1 MAYYL
6 LNINRGHIAI
16 KVNKDLHI
24 IVTLIINYCSMCE
37 ILGNTMNIMNTM
49 SIEIAKRLKLKYIS
63 IAMTLGF
70 ASFGFNPIANAE
82 ALVPLKQLV
91 EKVISS
97 NPEVQ
102 AKYHA
107 YVGAGYEQDVVK
119 GGYLPKVDIQSTYRK
134 QEEMNSISNSNGTE
148 IPRFNNEL
156 VLRQMIFDGLATPN
170 EVRRLGHAK
179 RVRYY
184 ELQDAM
190 QNTSLEFMRAYMD
203 TLRFRQLTEYA
214 KSNYVAHKQLFDKI
228 NERVAAGVAR
238 RVDLEQATGRLAL
251 AEANLLT
258 EATNLHDVTA
268 RIQRLLGELPP
279 STLEQ
284 PEFYKAGAEATATE
298 ALRVAYLQNPNILA
312 TSEDIQATK
321 DEVKT
326 KEAKYLPRLDLQARK
341 NLGTSSDGRN
351 STNAADVLELTMN
364 FNLFNGFSDKAA
376 VSQTIEKLNTAN
388 DMRDKACIDTRQL
401 VTIAYNDITQL
412 KEQLTYRDTHQKS
425 IENARE
431 AYRKQFDIG
440 QRTLLDL
447 LDTENEYFQARRAF
461 TNTDYDIQTAYAR
474 LYATQG
480 ELLNKIGSQRQ
491 GLPEINREAYMDAA
505 NVCQAVAPEQLN
517 IDKAALLADA
527 KPLTVGDRA
536 LPKPIVKAAGT
547 CSADVVTARV
557 NDWASAWRHK
567 DYDNYMKFYA
577 DNFTPEPPL
586 TKDEWQAQRKKRL
599 ATNGKINLDIS
610 NLTVTCDGDKAKV
623 EFDQDY
629 SVTTYKLQKAKDDLG
644 CQVCNAKRVATKG
657 FADKVHKTLDFE
669 KTNAA
674 GVSQWQIVREFTNN

>member
-1 MAYYL
+1 MY
-6 LNINRGHIAI
+6 
-16 KVNKDLHI
+16 KNK
-24 IVTLIINYCSMCE
+24 
-37 ILGNTMNIMNTM
+37 GNTANIMNVN
-49 SIEIAKRLKLKYIS
+49 IAKQFAFKPIFIS
-63 IAMTLGF
+63 ITLGLVAF
-70 ASFGFNPIANAE
+70 SFGLIANAE
-82 ALVPLKQLV
+82 TVIPLKQLV

-107 YVGAGYEQDVVK
+107 YVGAGYEQDVVE
-119 GGYLPKVDIQSTYRK
+119 GNYLPKVDIQSTYRN
-134 QEEMNSISNSNGTE
+134 QSGIDNPRGTNGTN

-156 VLRQMIFDGLATPN
+156 VLRQMIFDGFATPN
-170 EVRRLGHAK
+170 EVNRLGHAK

-184 ELQDAM
+184 ELQSAM
-190 QNTSLEFMRAYMD
+190 QDSSLEFMRGYMD
-203 TLRFRQLTEYA
+203 TLRYRQLTEFA

-228 NERVAAGVAR
+228 NERVTAGVAR

-268 RIQRLLGELPP
+268 RVQRLLGELPP
-279 STLEQ
+279 ETLEQ
-284 PEFYKAGAEATATE
+284 PDFYKAGAEATAAD
-298 ALRVAYLQNPNILA
+298 ALRVAYLKNPNILA

-376 VSQTIEKLNTAN
+376 VSQTIEKMNVAN

-401 VTIAYNDITQL
+401 VNIAYNDINQL

-425 IENARE
+425 IESARE

-447 LDTENEYFQARRAF
+447 LDTENEYFQARRAY

-480 ELLNKIGSQRQ
+480 ELLNKIGSTRQ
-491 GLPEINREAYMDAA
+491 GLPEVTREDYMDAA
-505 NVCQAVAPEQLN
+505 NICQAVAPAQVT

-527 KPLTVGDRA
+527 KPLAVGDK
-536 LPKPIVKAAGT
+536 LMTKPVKPAGT
-547 CSADVVTARV
+547 CSPELVTARV

-567 DYDNYMKFYA
+567 DYDNYIKFYA
-577 DNFTPEPPL
+577 DKFNPEPPL
-586 TKDEWQAQRKKRL
+586 TRAAWDDQRKKRL

-610 NLTVTCDGDKAKV
+610 NLQVTCDGDKAKA

-629 SVTTYKLQKAKDDLG
+629 SVTTYKLQKSKDDLG

-669 KTNAA
+669 KTNS
-674 GVSQWQIVREFTNN
+674 GNVSQWQIVRELTAK

>member
-1 MAYYL
+1 MAVL
-6 LNINRGHIAI
+6 L
-16 KVNKDLHI
+16 
-24 IVTLIINYCSMCE
+24 
-37 ILGNTMNIMNTM
+37 
-49 SIEIAKRLKLKYIS
+49 
-63 IAMTLGF
+63 IAMLGF
-70 ASFGFNPIANAE
+70 NASAQAE
-82 ALVPLKQLV
+82 AVIPLKSLV

-107 YVGAGYEQDVVK
+107 YIGAGYEQDVVE
-119 GGYLPKVDIQSTYRK
+119 GNYLPKVDIQSTYRK
-134 QEEMNSISNSNGTE
+134 QEEVNGRVTGGLA
-148 IPRFNNEL
+148 IPRYNNEL

-170 EVRRLGHAK
+170 EVARLGHAK

-184 ELQDAM
+184 ELQSAM
-190 QNTSLEFMRAYMD
+190 QDNTLEFMRGYMD
-203 TLRFRQLTEYA
+203 TLRYRQLTDFA
-214 KSNYVAHKQLFDKI
+214 KSNYVVHKQLFDKI
-228 NERVAAGVAR
+228 KERVDAGVAR
-238 RVDLEQATGRLAL
+238 KVDLEQATGRLAL

-268 RIQRLLGELPP
+268 RVQRLLGELPP
-279 STLEQ
+279 ETLEQ
-284 PEFYKAGAEATATE
+284 PDFYKAGAEATAAE
-298 ALRVAYLQNPNILA
+298 ALRAAYFKNPNILA
-312 TSEDIQATK
+312 TSEDIQAVK

-376 VSQTIEKLNTAN
+376 VSQTIEKMNVAN

-401 VTIAYNDITQL
+401 VNIAYNDINQL
-412 KEQLTYRDTHQKS
+412 KEQLIYRDTHQKS

-447 LDTENEYFQARRAF
+447 LDTENEYFQARRAY
-461 TNTDYDIQTAYAR
+461 TNTDYDVQTAYAR

-480 ELLNKIGSQRQ
+480 ELLNKIGSTRQ
-491 GLPEINREAYMDAA
+491 GLPEVTREDYMDAA
-505 NVCQAVAPEQLN
+505 NVCQAVAPVQVT

-527 KPLTVGDRA
+527 KPLAVGDKVMT
-536 LPKPIVKAAGT
+536 KPIAKPAGT
-547 CSADVVTARV
+547 CSPEVVTTRV

-567 DYDNYMKFYA
+567 DYDNYIKFYA
-577 DNFTPEPPL
+577 DSFNPEPPL
-586 TKDEWQAQRKKRL
+586 SKEAWQAQRKKRL
-599 ATNGKINLDIS
+599 ATNGKINLEIA
-610 NLTVTCDGDKAKV
+610 NLQVTCDGDKAKA

-644 CQVCNAKRVATKG
+644 CQVCNAKRVASKG

-669 KTNAA
+669 KTNS
-674 GVSQWQIVREFTNN
+674 GNVSQWQIVRELTAK

>member
-1 MAYYL
+1 MNYL
-6 LNINRGHIAI
+6 KITTG
-16 KVNKDLHI
+16 
-24 IVTLIINYCSMCE
+24 TLMP
-37 ILGNTMNIMNTM
+37 
-49 SIEIAKRLKLKYIS
+49 KHVFIS
-63 IAMTLGF
+63 IALGF
-70 ASFGFNPIANAE
+70 SVLGFNSVVNAE
-82 ALVPLKQLV
+82 AVIPLKLLV

-107 YVGAGYEQDVVK
+107 YVGAGYGQNVVK

-134 QEEMNSISNSNGTE
+134 QEDINFRTNNGTA
-148 IPRFNNEL
+148 IPRFSNQL
-156 VLRQMIFDGLATPN
+156 ILRQMIFDGLATPY
-170 EVRRLGHAK
+170 EASRLGHAK

-214 KSNYVAHKQLFDKI
+214 KSNYVAHKQLFDRI
-228 NERVAAGVAR
+228 QERVDAGVAR

-284 PEFYKAGAEATATE
+284 PDFYKAGAEATAAD
-298 ALRVAYLQNPNILA
+298 ALRVAYLQNPSILA

-351 STNAADVLELTMN
+351 STSAADVVELTMN

-388 DMRDKACIDTRQL
+388 DMRDKACVDTRQL
-401 VTIAYNDITQL
+401 VTIAYNDILQL

-461 TNTDYDIQTAYAR
+461 ANTDYDIQTAYAR
-474 LYATQG
+474 LYAAQG

-505 NVCQAVAPEQLN
+505 NICQAVAPEQLS

-527 KPLTVGDRA
+527 KPLTVGDKP
-536 LPKPIVKAAGT
+536 LPKPIVKPTATAA
-547 CSADVVTARV
+547 CSTDVVTARV

-586 TKDEWQAQRKKRL
+586 TKDEWQSQRKNRL
-599 ATNGKINLDIS
+599 ATSGKINLELS
-610 NLTVTCDGDKAKV
+610 NLQVTCDGDKAKV

-644 CQVCNAKRVATKG
+644 CQVCNAKRIATKG
-657 FADKVHKTLDFE
+657 YADKVHKTLDFE
-669 KTNAA
+669 KTNSA
-674 GVSQWQIVREFTNN
+674 GVSQWQIVRELTSQ

>member
-1 MAYYL
+1 MNYL
-6 LNINRGHIAI
+6 RMTTGTFPMKH
-16 KVNKDLHI
+16 VF
-24 IVTLIINYCSMCE
+24 
-37 ILGNTMNIMNTM
+37 
-49 SIEIAKRLKLKYIS
+49 IS
-63 IAMTLGF
+63 IAVAVSILN
-70 ASFGFNPIANAE
+70 FNSLAHAE
-82 ALVPLKQLV
+82 AVIPLKQLV

-102 AKYHA
+102 TRYHA
-107 YVGAGYEQDVVK
+107 YVGAGYEQDIVK
-119 GGYLPKVDIQSTYRK
+119 GGFLPKVDIQSTYRK
-134 QEEMNSISNSNGTE
+134 QEEMDNLSNLAGTD
-148 IPRFNNEL
+148 IPRVNNEL
-156 VLRQMIFDGLATPN
+156 ILRQMIFDGLATPN
-170 EVRRLGHAK
+170 EVNRLGHAK

-184 ELQDAM
+184 ELQNAM
-190 QNTSLEFMRAYMD
+190 QNTTLEFIRSYMD
-203 TLRFRQLTEYA
+203 TLRFRELTEYA

-228 NERVAAGVAR
+228 KERADAGVAR

-279 STLEQ
+279 STLEE
-284 PEFYKAGAEATATE
+284 PDFYKAGVEATAVE
-298 ALRVAYLQNPNILA
+298 ALRLAYLQNPNILA

-351 STNAADVLELTMN
+351 STSAADVLELTMN

-376 VSQTIEKLNTAN
+376 VSQTIEKLNSAN
-388 DMRDKACIDTRQL
+388 DARDQACIDTRQL
-401 VTIAYNDITQL
+401 VTIAYNEINQL
-412 KEQLTYRDTHQKS
+412 KEQLTYRNTHQKS
-425 IENARE
+425 IESARE

-461 TNTDYDIQTAYAR
+461 TNTDYDIKAAYAR
-474 LYATQG
+474 LYASQG
-480 ELLNKIGSQRQ
+480 ELLKKLGSQRQ
-491 GLPEINREAYMDAA
+491 GLPEVNRESYMDAA

-527 KPLTVGDRA
+527 KPLAVSDRLLA
-536 LPKPIVKAAGT
+536 KPVVKALGAPAGT
-547 CSADVVTARV
+547 CSVEAVTARV

-577 DNFTPEPPL
+577 DKFNPEPPL
-586 TKDEWQAQRKKRL
+586 TKEAWQEQRKKRL
-599 ATNGKINLDIS
+599 ATSGKINLELS
-610 NLTVTCDGDKAKV
+610 NVQVTCDGDKAKA

-644 CQVCNAKRVATKG
+644 CQVCNAKRIATKG
-657 FADKVHKTLDFE
+657 FADNVHKTLEFE
-669 KTNAA
+669 KTGTA
-674 GVSQWQIVREFTNN
+674 GVSQWQIVRELTRK